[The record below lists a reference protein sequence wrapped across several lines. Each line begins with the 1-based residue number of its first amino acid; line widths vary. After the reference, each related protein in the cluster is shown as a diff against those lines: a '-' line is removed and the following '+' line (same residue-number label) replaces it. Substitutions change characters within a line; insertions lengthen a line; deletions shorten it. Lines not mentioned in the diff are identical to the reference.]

1 MPTHINRSSISEETR
16 LHCMVCGNDCHS
28 HVAVALNLM
37 HYRGFSC
44 WNKVILAAWVFFCGK
59 HTSWFAVCY
68 TWTGF
73 VVVCCLYLFSK
84 MVAGA
89 DPEQLG

>member
-1 MPTHINRSSISEETR
+1 M
-16 LHCMVCGNDCHS
+16 HCMICGNDCHS

-44 WNKVILAAWVFFCGK
+44 WNKVILAAWVFFGGK

-68 TWTGF
+68 TWSGF
-73 VVVCCLYLFSK
+73 IVVCCFYLFSK

-89 DPEQLG
+89 DMEEFT